1 VDKNT
6 ALAKSFNLV
15 LRFNLIVSGAQ
26 ERLSYTERSA
36 GNTAGLFSFS
46 NSTTKYHHYMSLR
59 YAIAASGIAIVL
71 IYAIGSGLWVNT
83 GDNWYANIN
92 KPSWQPPGFV
102 FGIIWP
108 YNFIV
113 LGIASVVIGQ
123 RASTSTSLTY
133 MLFFALSVAA
143 ALTWAYLF
151 YRPHNLTGAAI
162 ALTLTALLTIPMT
175 YILFTISI
183 PMAIAVMPYQ
193 VWVAIAAT
201 LNWSI
206 NKLN

>member
-1 VDKNT
+1 
-6 ALAKSFNLV
+6 
-15 LRFNLIVSGAQ
+15 
-26 ERLSYTERSA
+26 
-36 GNTAGLFSFS
+36 
-46 NSTTKYHHYMSLR
+46 MSLR

-71 IYAIGSGLWVNT
+71 IYIIGSGLWVNT
-83 GDNWYANIN
+83 GDSWYSNIN
-92 KPSWQPPGFV
+92 KPTWQPPGFV

-113 LGIASVVIGQ
+113 LGIAAVIIAQ
-123 RASTSTSLTY
+123 RASTTTSLTY
-133 MLFFALSVAA
+133 ILFFALSVAA
-143 ALTWAYLF
+143 ALIWAYLF

-183 PMAIAVMPYQ
+183 PMALAVMPYQ
-193 VWVAIAAT
+193 VWVAIAAA

-206 NKLN
+206 RSLN

>member
-1 VDKNT
+1 MT
-6 ALAKSFNLV
+6 FRTL
-15 LRFNLIVSGAQ
+15 
-26 ERLSYTERSA
+26 
-36 GNTAGLFSFS
+36 
-46 NSTTKYHHYMSLR
+46 
-59 YAIAASGIAIVL
+59 IAASGIAIVL
-71 IYAIGSGLWVNT
+71 IYVIGSGLWVNT

-92 KPSWQPPGFV
+92 KPSWQPPGFI

-113 LGIASVVIGQ
+113 LGIAATIIGQ
-123 RASTSTSLTY
+123 RASKPAAFTY
-133 MLFFALSVAA
+133 IAFFALSVAA

-151 YRPHNLTGAAI
+151 YRPHNLTGAAL
-162 ALTLTALLTIPMT
+162 ALTATALLTIPMS
-175 YILFTISI
+175 YILFTISV

-206 NKLN
+206 RSLN

>member
-1 VDKNT
+1 MN
-6 ALAKSFNLV
+6 
-15 LRFNLIVSGAQ
+15 
-26 ERLSYTERSA
+26 
-36 GNTAGLFSFS
+36 
-46 NSTTKYHHYMSLR
+46 LR

-92 KPSWQPPGFV
+92 KPSWQPPGAV

-113 LGIASVVIGQ
+113 LGIAATIIGQ
-123 RASTSTSLTY
+123 RASKPAAFTY
-133 MLFFALSVAA
+133 IAFFALSVTA

-193 VWVAIAAT
+193 IWVAIAAA

-206 NKLN
+206 RGLNS

>member
-1 VDKNT
+1 
-6 ALAKSFNLV
+6 
-15 LRFNLIVSGAQ
+15 
-26 ERLSYTERSA
+26 
-36 GNTAGLFSFS
+36 
-46 NSTTKYHHYMSLR
+46 MSLR

-71 IYAIGSGLWVNT
+71 IYMIGSGLWVNT
-83 GDNWYANIN
+83 GDSWYSNIN
-92 KPSWQPPGFV
+92 KPTWQPPGFV

-113 LGIASVVIGQ
+113 LGIASFVIAQ
-123 RASTSTSLTY
+123 RATTSTSLTY
-133 MLFFALSVAA
+133 ILFFALSVAA

-175 YILFTISI
+175 YILFTIST

-193 VWVAIAAT
+193 VWVAIAAA
-201 LNWSI
+201 LSWSI
-206 NKLN
+206 RSLN

>member
-1 VDKNT
+1 
-6 ALAKSFNLV
+6 
-15 LRFNLIVSGAQ
+15 
-26 ERLSYTERSA
+26 
-36 GNTAGLFSFS
+36 
-46 NSTTKYHHYMSLR
+46 MSLR

-71 IYAIGSGLWVNT
+71 IYMIGSGLWVNT
-83 GDNWYANIN
+83 GDSWYSNIN
-92 KPSWQPPGFV
+92 KPTWQPPGFV

-113 LGIASVVIGQ
+113 LGIAAVIIAQ
-123 RASTSTSLTY
+123 RASTTTSLTY
-133 MLFFALSVAA
+133 ILFFALSVTA

-193 VWVAIAAT
+193 VWVAIAAA

-206 NKLN
+206 RGLN

>member
-1 VDKNT
+1 MT
-6 ALAKSFNLV
+6 FRTL
-15 LRFNLIVSGAQ
+15 
-26 ERLSYTERSA
+26 
-36 GNTAGLFSFS
+36 
-46 NSTTKYHHYMSLR
+46 
-59 YAIAASGIAIVL
+59 IAASGIAIVL

-92 KPSWQPPGFV
+92 KPSWQPPGFI

-113 LGIASVVIGQ
+113 LGIAATIIGQ
-123 RASTSTSLTY
+123 RASKPAAFTY
-133 MLFFALSVAA
+133 IAFFALSVAA
-143 ALTWAYLF
+143 ALTWAWLF
-151 YRPHNLTGAAI
+151 YRPHNLTGAAL
-162 ALTLTALLTIPMT
+162 ALSATALLTIPMT

-206 NKLN
+206 KSLNQG

>member
-1 VDKNT
+1 
-6 ALAKSFNLV
+6 
-15 LRFNLIVSGAQ
+15 
-26 ERLSYTERSA
+26 
-36 GNTAGLFSFS
+36 
-46 NSTTKYHHYMSLR
+46 MSLR

-71 IYAIGSGLWVNT
+71 IYMIGSGLWVNT
-83 GDNWYANIN
+83 GDSWYANIN
-92 KPSWQPPGFV
+92 KPTWQPPGFV

-113 LGIASVVIGQ
+113 LGIAAVIIAQ
-123 RASTSTSLTY
+123 RASTTTSLTY
-133 MLFFALSVAA
+133 ILFFALSVAA
-143 ALTWAYLF
+143 ALIWAYLF

-193 VWVAIAAT
+193 VWVAIAAA

-206 NKLN
+206 RSLN

>member
-1 VDKNT
+1 
-6 ALAKSFNLV
+6 
-15 LRFNLIVSGAQ
+15 
-26 ERLSYTERSA
+26 
-36 GNTAGLFSFS
+36 
-46 NSTTKYHHYMSLR
+46 MSLR
-59 YAIAASGIAIVL
+59 YAIAASGIAILL
-71 IYAIGSGLWVNT
+71 IYIIGSGLWVNT
-83 GDNWYANIN
+83 GDSWYANIN

-113 LGIASVVIGQ
+113 LGIASVVIAQ
-123 RASTSTSLTY
+123 RATTSASLTY
-133 MLFFALSVAA
+133 ILFFALSVAA

-175 YILFTISI
+175 YILFTIST

-193 VWVAIAAT
+193 VWVAIAAA
-201 LNWSI
+201 LSWSI
-206 NKLN
+206 RSLN

>member
-1 VDKNT
+1 MT
-6 ALAKSFNLV
+6 F
-15 LRFNLIVSGAQ
+15 RT
-26 ERLSYTERSA
+26 LS
-36 GNTAGLFSFS
+36 
-46 NSTTKYHHYMSLR
+46 
-59 YAIAASGIAIVL
+59 AASGIAIVL
-71 IYAIGSGLWVNT
+71 IYVIGSGLWVNT

-92 KPSWQPPGFV
+92 KPSWQPPGFI

-113 LGIASVVIGQ
+113 LGIAATIIGQ
-123 RASTSTSLTY
+123 RASKPAAFTY
-133 MLFFALSVAA
+133 ITFFALSVAA

-151 YRPHNLTGAAI
+151 YRPHNLTGAAL
-162 ALTLTALLTIPMT
+162 ALTATALLTIPMT

-193 VWVAIAAT
+193 VWVVIAAT

-206 NKLN
+206 RGLN

>member
-1 VDKNT
+1 
-6 ALAKSFNLV
+6 
-15 LRFNLIVSGAQ
+15 
-26 ERLSYTERSA
+26 
-36 GNTAGLFSFS
+36 
-46 NSTTKYHHYMSLR
+46 MSLR

-71 IYAIGSGLWVNT
+71 IYMIGSGLWVNT
-83 GDNWYANIN
+83 GDSWYSNIN
-92 KPSWQPPGFV
+92 KPTWQPPGFV

-113 LGIASVVIGQ
+113 LGIAAVIIAQ
-123 RASTSTSLTY
+123 RASTTTSLTY
-133 MLFFALSVAA
+133 ILSFALSVTA

-193 VWVAIAAT
+193 VWVAIAAA

-206 NKLN
+206 RGLN

>member
-1 VDKNT
+1 
-6 ALAKSFNLV
+6 
-15 LRFNLIVSGAQ
+15 
-26 ERLSYTERSA
+26 
-36 GNTAGLFSFS
+36 
-46 NSTTKYHHYMSLR
+46 MSLR

-83 GDNWYANIN
+83 GDSWYANIN

-113 LGIASVVIGQ
+113 LGIASVVIAQ
-123 RASTSTSLTY
+123 RATTSTSLTY
-133 MLFFALSVAA
+133 ILFFALSVAA

-193 VWVAIAAT
+193 VWVAIAAA

-206 NKLN
+206 RSLN